1 MIVRT
6 KYKSHYS
13 GFASIHA
20 TEPFAPNIAE
30 RFEHRTL
37 LDTKPRA
44 SVNKPT
50 CEQDIIHSAQ
60 TGDIEALSIIYEKY
74 SRRVFNICLRMIRD
88 RSDAEDLTQDVF
100 VQLFRK
106 IHTFRGQS
114 AFSTWLHR
122 LSVNMV
128 LMEIRSRKSQRYSL
142 VPIEV
147 RTEEDESLHEQL
159 GREDISL
166 RGSVDRILLQD
177 ALEELPPGY
186 RVVFLLHDIHGYEH
200 QEIAEILSCSV
211 GNCKSQLHKARLK
224 LRKLIENQASEPE
237 VYAEAA

>member
-1 MIVRT
+1 MRD
-6 KYKSHYS
+6 HNE
-13 GFASIHA
+13 G
-20 TEPFAPNIAE
+20 P
-30 RFEHRTL
+30 
-37 LDTKPRA
+37 
-44 SVNKPT
+44 VNKSYSEHDLIRT
-50 CEQDIIHSAQ
+50 AQ

-74 SRRVFNICLRMIRD
+74 SRRVFNLCLRMIRD

-122 LSVNMV
+122 LAVNMV
-128 LMEIRSRKSQRYSL
+128 LMEIRSRKTHRYSL
-142 VPIEV
+142 VPIEQKS
-147 RTEEDESLHEQL
+147 EEDESTHDQF
-159 GREDISL
+159 GREDLNL

-177 ALEELPPGY
+177 ALDELPPGY
-186 RVVFLLHDIHGYEH
+186 RLVFLLHDVHGYEH

-224 LRKLIENQASEPE
+224 LRRLIEE
-237 VYAEAA
+237 EARQEGESCCALRAA

>member
-1 MIVRT
+1 
-6 KYKSHYS
+6 
-13 GFASIHA
+13 
-20 TEPFAPNIAE
+20 
-30 RFEHRTL
+30 
-37 LDTKPRA
+37 
-44 SVNKPT
+44 VNKQT
-50 CEQDIIHSAQ
+50 CEQDLIRFAQ
-60 TGDIEALSIIYEKY
+60 TGNIEALSVIYEKY

-122 LSVNMV
+122 LAVNMV
-128 LMEIRSRKSQRYSL
+128 LMEIRSRKSHRYAL

-147 RTEEDESLHEQL
+147 KSDEDESLYDPF
-159 GREDISL
+159 GREDLNL

-186 RVVFLLHDIHGYEH
+186 RVVFLLHDVHGYEH

-224 LRKLIENQASEPE
+224 LRRLIESHTP
-237 VYAEAA
+237 AEEAVFELRAA